1 MNVSINQGFDFL
13 LEHFNPDY
21 LFPRTIM
28 TKKLGKQIT
37 VYSKAESLK
46 YFEDSEYIDC
56 RINAFPFHV
65 DYNGLQRYPPDFVF
79 IDLDKADFKS
89 DIELQ
94 SALSKSLR
102 KISKIFGSKST
113 VLWSGNGYHIYQPLE
128 SVILEQYDI
137 FAKFQDPSKKFL
149 RFVKD
154 FMSSDNADISNNPS
168 FKSCLLRI
176 PYSINSKC
184 LIQSTNTQNY
194 ITNNQNKS
202 SVEIIQKWDGHRPSI
217 KYILR
222 EFLHYL
228 INQEIKKR
236 KRLRKEV
243 SKKAKYY
250 QLLLPSL
257 SSLSSLPRN
266 KERTEIKW
274 IEHLLEIPITDYRK
288 HIISLILASYLVN
301 VKKISYQ
308 ESIIILK
315 EWLSRCN
322 LIRQLDFNQDHLIR
336 SSLNTAVNK
345 GIPPMKLET
354 LKNRNISVY
363 LQIVSNLK

>member
-1 MNVSINQGFDFL
+1 MINVNVSQGFDFL
-13 LEHFNPDY
+13 LEHFNPNY

-65 DYNGLQRYPPDFVF
+65 DYAGLQRYPPDFIF
-79 IDLDKADFKS
+79 IDLDKDDFQS
-89 DIELQ
+89 DNDLQ

-102 KISKIFGSKST
+102 KISKIFGTKST
-113 VLWSGNGYHIYQPLE
+113 VLWTGNGYHIYQPLE
-128 SVILEQYDI
+128 SVVLEQYDI
-137 FAKFQDPSKKFL
+137 FAKFQDPSKQFL

-154 FMSSDNADISNNPS
+154 FISYNKADISNNPS

-176 PYSINSKC
+176 PNSINSKC
-184 LIQSTNTQNY
+184 LVQDTNAQNH

-202 SVEIIQKWDGHRPSI
+202 CVKIIQKWDGYRPSI
-217 KYILR
+217 KYLLR
-222 EFLHYL
+222 DFLHYL
-228 INQEIKKR
+228 INQEIRKR
-236 KRLRKEV
+236 KRLKKEV
-243 SKKAKYY
+243 SKKAKYN

-257 SSLSSLPRN
+257 PSLSSFPRN

-274 IEHLLEIPITDYRK
+274 IEHLLEIPIIDYRK
-288 HIISLILASYLVN
+288 HTISLILASYLVN
-301 VKKISYQ
+301 VKKISYK
-308 ESIIILK
+308 ESMCILTD
-315 EWLSRCN
+315 WLSRCN
-322 LIRQLDFNQDHLIR
+322 QVRKLDFDPDHLIR
-336 SSLNTAVNK
+336 SSLNTAISK

-354 LKNRNISVY
+354 LKNRNILVY
-363 LQIVSNLK
+363 QQVFS